1 MLKFTPKETV
11 LLSLLAAIQFSH
23 IVDFMILMPL
33 GPQLMRIFS
42 ISPGQFS
49 LLVASY
55 TFTAGASGLLAAL
68 YVDRFDRKKILLSF
82 YMGFGIGTLCCA
94 LAPNYH
100 TLLIARSITGG
111 FGGVLSSL
119 ILSIVSDTFAYERRG
134 TAIGVVMA
142 SFSMA
147 SIFGVPYGLYLATL
161 WGWHSPFFLLG
172 GISILV
178 ALSVFFIVPKQNRHL
193 FVRQTKPK
201 AFIVLQNIA
210 KTPNQQWALLLM
222 FFMVLGHFSIIP
234 FISPSLVA
242 NAGLSE
248 AQLPL
253 VYMFGGV
260 CAMFAS
266 PIAGRLADYFGK
278 HYVLTY
284 SVILSTVSIFLITH
298 LAVSPVWV
306 ILLVSSSFF
315 IFMSGRIVPTMAL
328 ITSTVRP
335 ENRAG
340 FLAVS
345 SSVQQFTSA
354 LAAWI
359 AGIII
364 VQNGNGELLRY
375 SVVGY
380 LGIASS
386 IIAIFV
392 AWRVRS
398 DAFDSTL

>member
-1 MLKFTPKETV
+1 MKFTPKETV

-55 TFTAGASGLLAAL
+55 TFTAGASGFLAAL
-68 YVDRFDRKKILLSF
+68 YVDRFDRKKILLTF

-119 ILSIVSDTFAYERRG
+119 ILSIISDTFSYERRG

-172 GISILV
+172 GVSIVV
-178 ALSVFFIVPKQNRHL
+178 ALSVLFIVPKQNQHL
-193 FVRQTKPK
+193 LVRKSKQKTFV
-201 AFIVLQNIA
+201 VLQNIA

-253 VYMFGGV
+253 TYMVGGV

-266 PIAGRLADYFGK
+266 PIAGRLSDYFGK
-278 HYVLTY
+278 HHVLTY
-284 SVILSTVSIFLITH
+284 SVILSTVSIFLITN
-298 LAVSPVWV
+298 LSTSPLWV

-359 AGIII
+359 AGVII
-364 VQNGNGELLRY
+364 VQNGDGELLRY
-375 SVVGY
+375 SIVGY
-380 LGIASS
+380 LGIVSS
-386 IIAIFV
+386 LIAIFV

-398 DAFDSTL
+398 DAFNSSP